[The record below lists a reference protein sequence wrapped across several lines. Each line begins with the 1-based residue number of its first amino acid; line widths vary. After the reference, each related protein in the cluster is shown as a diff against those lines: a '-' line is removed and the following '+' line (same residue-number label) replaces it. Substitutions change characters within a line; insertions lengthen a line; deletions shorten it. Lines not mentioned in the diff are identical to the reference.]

1 MAILDSDDLIGIDP
15 AELSFA
21 IRSSGSHPIVLGN
34 DIRGTLQSIV
44 SRDKKLTDIS
54 GRRIEEGMLVYLK
67 YGYTDSSVTFDSD
80 TYYIYKIHESD
91 SEGRN

>member
-1 MAILDSDDLIGIDP
+1 MAILDSDDFLGVDP
-15 AELSFA
+15 AEISFA
-21 IRSSGSHPIVLGN
+21 IRSSGTHPIVLGN

-44 SRDKKLTDIS
+44 RSGQKLTDIS

-80 TYYIYKIHESD
+80 TYYIYKIHDSD
-91 SEGRN
+91 RRR